1 MLRQLSSPVRIFSA
15 CFHGGTKSWERD
27 LCCESETECCPIK
40 KALDLSTHF
49 LDDKKKDECGSKR
62 TSIKFKADNYN

>member
-1 MLRQLSSPVRIFSA
+1 MLRRLSSPVRIFGA

-40 KALDLSTHF
+40 KAD
-49 LDDKKKDECGSKR
+49 
-62 TSIKFKADNYN
+62 SIGLVHTLYWREEER

>member
-1 MLRQLSSPVRIFSA
+1 MLRRLSSPVRIFGA

-40 KALDLSTHF
+40 KVD
-49 LDDKKKDECGSKR
+49 
-62 TSIKFKADNYN
+62 SIGLVHTLY